1 MDSEGPFAEQG
12 MRPGFI
18 VLAINQTRVS
28 SPDEVKALARR
39 ILKADAGERVMFI
52 SGFYPGGRRAFYAI
66 DLNRR

>member
-1 MDSEGPFAEQG
+1 MLFGS
-12 MRPGFI
+12 
-18 VLAINQTRVS
+18 NQTRVS